1 MNRKEYTV
9 SALDDM
15 TEDLAKLIAIDSSWD
30 PDTAD
35 EANGAPFGRGPREAL
50 DAVIKLAESMGMQTK
65 DYNGYAAE
73 ITVGSGEKMI
83 GILAH
88 VDVVE
93 AGPGWET
100 PPFQA
105 VIKDGKIFGR
115 GSLDDKGPVVSSLYA
130 MKYIIDN
137 GLLPEEWSIRLI
149 IGADEEE
156 GLRCIDYYNEHA
168 ERMPDV
174 SFVPDGYFPM
184 VNCEKGLVDFDLE
197 YTLGSGS
204 DNAAIIDPTDDSAPG
219 APEAVIT
226 YLKAGLGRNMV
237 PAEAVCE
244 ISVLPEIRGEAA
256 EGLRAS
262 VSRTELDAGLQDKE
276 ALYLEET
283 EDGFR
288 LTAAGVSAH
297 AMSPEKGLSALDLLI
312 KALNGSGIVFDDNGF
327 MTAYMST
334 AGAGYDGSGV
344 DSCVS
349 DEISGPL
356 TLNIGTAELSDGVVR
371 LQGNTRY
378 PATLE
383 KDAITDKMYAAF
395 RKAGFTCTEQLY
407 LPPLYVEREAPL
419 VAKLMEAYRE
429 VTGDTEN
436 DMFSIGGATYA
447 RSIPNAI
454 SFGPLF
460 PDEVELAHEAN
471 EFIAVES
478 LRKMTE
484 IYILAIE
491 KLIG

>member
-1 MNRKEYTV
+1 MNREEYTLSV
-9 SALDDM
+9 LDDM
-15 TEDLAKLIAIDSSWD
+15 TDELAKLIAIDSSWD

-35 EANGAPFGRGPREAL
+35 EANGAPFGRGPKEAL
-50 DAVIKLAESMGMQTK
+50 DAVIGLAESMGMQTK
-65 DYNGYAAE
+65 NYNGYAAE

-105 VIKDGKIFGR
+105 VVKDGKIFGR

-130 MKYIIDN
+130 MKYIVDN
-137 GLLPEEWSIRLI
+137 GLLPDEWSIRLI

-197 YTLGSGS
+197 YTLGGGS
-204 DNAAIIDPTDDSAPG
+204 DNAGINQTEDSAPG

-244 ISVLPEIRGEAA
+244 ISVIPEIRGEAA
-256 EGLRAS
+256 EGMRAS

-288 LTAAGVSAH
+288 LSAAGVSAH
-297 AMSPEKGLSALDLLI
+297 AMSPEKGLSALELLV
-312 KALNGSGIVFDDNGF
+312 KALDGSGIAFDDKGF
-327 MTAYMST
+327 LAAYMST

-344 DSCVS
+344 DSRVS

-356 TLNIGTAELSDGVVR
+356 TLNIGTAELADGVVR

-378 PATLE
+378 PATME

-395 RKAGFTCTEQLY
+395 RKAGFGCTEQLY

-471 EFIAVES
+471 EFLAVES

>member
-1 MNRKEYTV
+1 MDRKEYTESV
-9 SALDDM
+9 LENM
-15 TEDLAKLIAIDSSWD
+15 TEDLADLIAIDSSWD

-35 EANGAPFGRGPREAL
+35 EAGGALFGRGPKEAIES
-50 DAVIKLAESMGMQTK
+50 VIRLAESMGMKTK
-65 DYNGYAAE
+65 NYNGYAAE
-73 ITVGSGEKMI
+73 ITVGSGEKMV

-88 VDVVE
+88 IDVVE

-105 VIKDGKIFGR
+105 VIKDGRIYGR

-130 MKYIIDN
+130 MKYIVDN
-137 GLLPEEWSIRLI
+137 GLLPDEWSIRLI
-149 IGADEEE
+149 VGADEEE

-184 VNCEKGLVDFDLE
+184 VNCEKGLVDFDLS
-197 YTLGSGS
+197 YDTGKNS
-204 DNAAIIDPTDDSAPG
+204 DNAED

-237 PAEAVCE
+237 AAEAVCE
-244 ISVLPEIRGEAA
+244 MSVTAEVRGEAA
-256 EGLRAS
+256 EGLRAA
-262 VSRTELDAGLQDKE
+262 VSRTELDAELEDKE

-288 LTAAGVSAH
+288 LRAAGVSVH

-312 KALNGSGIVFDDNGF
+312 KALKGSGVVFDDNGF
-327 MTAYMST
+327 LDAYLAT

-344 DSCVS
+344 GCCVS

-356 TLNIGTAELSDGVVR
+356 TLNIGTAELDDSGVIR
-371 LQGNTRY
+371 MQGNTRY
-378 PATLE
+378 PATME
-383 KDAITDKMYAAF
+383 KEAITDKMYASF
-395 RKAGFTCTEQLY
+395 RNAGFSCEEQLY

-460 PDEVELAHEAN
+460 PYEVELAHEAN
-471 EFIAVES
+471 EFLEIES

-491 KLIG
+491 KLVRE

>member
-1 MNRKEYTV
+1 MNRKEYTESV
-9 SALDDM
+9 LENM
-15 TEDLAKLIAIDSSWD
+15 TEDLADLIAIDSSWD
-30 PDTAD
+30 PDTED
-35 EANGAPFGRGPREAL
+35 EAGGAPFGKGPKEAL
-50 DAVIKLAESMGMQTK
+50 ESVIRLAESMGMKTK
-65 DYNGYAAE
+65 NYNGYAAE
-73 ITVGSGEKMI
+73 ITVGSGEKMV

-88 VDVVE
+88 IDVVE

-105 VIKDGKIFGR
+105 VIKDGRIYGR

-130 MKYIIDN
+130 MKYIVDN
-137 GLLPEEWSIRLI
+137 GLLPDEWSIRLI
-149 IGADEEE
+149 VGADEEE

-197 YTLGSGS
+197 YALGCAREAADDGS
-204 DNAAIIDPTDDSAPG
+204 DSC
-219 APEAVIT
+219 APEAFIT

-244 ISVLPEIRGEAA
+244 IKVMSEARGEAA
-256 EGLRAS
+256 EGLCAS

-276 ALYLEET
+276 TLYLEET

-288 LTAAGVSAH
+288 LRAAGVSVH
-297 AMSPEKGLSALDLLI
+297 AMSPEKGLNAFDLLV
-312 KALNGSGIVFDDNGF
+312 KALHGSGIVFDDNGF
-327 MTAYMST
+327 LSAYMAT
-334 AGAGYDGSGV
+334 AGAGYDGEGV
-344 DSCVS
+344 GCCVS

-356 TLNIGTAELSDGVVR
+356 TLNVGTVELRDGVVYM
-371 LQGNTRY
+371 QGNTRY

-383 KDAITDKMYAAF
+383 KEAVTDKMYAAF
-395 RKAGFTCTEQLY
+395 RDAGFKCEEQLY

-429 VTGDTEN
+429 ITGDTEN

-460 PDEVELAHEAN
+460 PGEVELAHEAN
-471 EFIAVES
+471 EFLYIES

-491 KLIG
+491 KLVSE

>member
-1 MNRKEYTV
+1 MDRKEYTESV
-9 SALDDM
+9 LENM
-15 TEDLAKLIAIDSSWD
+15 TEDLADLIAIDSSWD

-35 EANGAPFGRGPREAL
+35 EAGGAPFGRGPKEAIES
-50 DAVIKLAESMGMQTK
+50 VIRLAESMGMKTK
-65 DYNGYAAE
+65 NYNGYAAE
-73 ITVGSGEKMI
+73 ITVGSGEKMV

-88 VDVVE
+88 IDVVE

-105 VIKDGKIFGR
+105 VIKDGRIYGR

-130 MKYIIDN
+130 MKYIVDN
-137 GLLPEEWSIRLI
+137 GLLPDEWSIRLI
-149 IGADEEE
+149 VGADEEE

-168 ERMPDV
+168 ERMPDA

-197 YTLGSGS
+197 YALGCAREAADDGS
-204 DNAAIIDPTDDSAPG
+204 DSC
-219 APEAVIT
+219 APEAFIT

-244 ISVLPEIRGEAA
+244 IKVMPEACGEAA

-288 LTAAGVSAH
+288 LRAAGVSVH
-297 AMSPEKGLSALDLLI
+297 AMSPEKGLNAFDLLV
-312 KALNGSGIVFDDNGF
+312 KALHGSGIAFDDNGF
-327 MTAYMST
+327 LSAYMAT
-334 AGAGYDGSGV
+334 AGVGYDGEGV
-344 DSCVS
+344 GCCVS

-356 TLNIGTAELSDGVVR
+356 TLNVGTVELRDGVVYM
-371 LQGNTRY
+371 QGNTRY

-383 KDAITDKMYAAF
+383 KEAVTDKMYAAF
-395 RKAGFTCTEQLY
+395 RDAGFKCEEQLY

-429 VTGDTEN
+429 ITGDTEN

-460 PDEVELAHEAN
+460 PGEVELAHEAN
-471 EFIAVES
+471 EFLYIES

-484 IYILAIE
+484 VYILALE
-491 KLIG
+491 KLMK